1 MHNRMIQL
9 EQGPFTAQEHRA
21 HITKTNAIGQEIQEK
36 LDNTKADIT
45 RAARKIVGI
54 TPITGQDLER
64 SSNPNISHNDNLLF
78 AALEFLHQE
87 LLYAQEECEQLD
99 IV

>member
-45 RAARKIVGI
+45 KAARKIVGI
-54 TPITGQDLER
+54 TPITEEDLER
-64 SSNPNISHNDNLLF
+64 NSNPMISQNDTLLF
-78 AALEFLHQE
+78 AAFEFLHKELGYTQE
-87 LLYAQEECEQLD
+87 DCG
-99 IV
+99 